1 MSYMSYIGNG
11 YANSPTINQ
20 SGLGGINYQAQPQ
33 FAPQGGNYGLKM
45 GIQFASQAEM
55 EALIVPPNT
64 QVMALGK
71 EGDVFYVKSV
81 DNLGR
86 SNLKIY
92 DFRERIIGE
101 KVINTNQEF
110 VTRNEFGE
118 LNNKISILES
128 KIEQLNKPSDVV
140 VTNEWH

>member
-1 MSYMSYIGNG
+1 MSYMSYMGNSYG
-11 YANSPTINQ
+11 NAGMGGQNGF
-20 SGLGGINYQAQPQ
+20 SGTSYQPQQQ
-33 FAPQGGNYGLKM
+33 FAPQTANYGLKM

-64 QVMALGK
+64 QIMALGK

-92 DFRERIIGE
+92 DFKERVSGE
-101 KVINTNQEF
+101 VKQEF
-110 VTRNEFGE
+110 ATRNEIVE
-118 LNNKISILES
+118 LSQKILVLET
-128 KIEQLNKPSDVV
+128 KLAELNKPI
-140 VTNEWH
+140 EEIKE

>member
-1 MSYMSYIGNG
+1 MSYMGYMGNSYGN
-11 YANSPTINQ
+11 A
-20 SGLGGINYQAQPQ
+20 GLGTQNGFSGTSYQPQPQ
-33 FAPQGGNYGLKM
+33 FAPQTANYALKM

-64 QVMALGK
+64 QTMALGK

-92 DFRERIIGE
+92 DFKERVNGE
-101 KVINTNQEF
+101 IKQEF
-110 VTRNEFGE
+110 ATRNEIAE
-118 LNNKISILES
+118 LSEKISVLET
-128 KIEQLNKPSDVV
+128 KLAELKGVD
-140 VTNEWH
+140 NE